1 MIQKTEI
8 YRNPFKF
15 GEVVKGEDFA
25 DRKKEV
31 KEIIEDVYNSVNI
44 FLISPRRYGKTSLI
58 MKVFEELSERNFIKI
73 FIDFY
78 TISDV
83 NHLLQK
89 LSSEIIKNS
98 YKKLNLV
105 MERIK
110 DFFTSVKPLVK
121 LTADGSF
128 VLDFERIDKT
138 MLIEEVLDLPGKVT
152 EERRKRMVIVFDEF
166 QEVRNFNGCNIEKIM
181 RAKFQHHDRVSYIFM
196 GSKERIMEEMVTL
209 PESPFYNLGK
219 IIYLDKIPIDEF
231 KRFIW
236 KKFTST
242 GFKVEESVIE
252 KILDFTN
259 NIPYYVQ
266 MFCYNLWNEKLWEKK
281 IRLSDIEDCVK
292 KIVKQ
297 NESYFIEIWDNLTS
311 YQRRVLIALA
321 NKEVDERIYSY
332 SFIRRFNLKS
342 ISSLQKA
349 VAAIIKKRIL
359 HNKKEEMKFTDPFFC
374 YWIKSEFSL

>member
-1 MIQKTEI
+1 
-8 YRNPFKF
+8 
-15 GEVVKGEDFA
+15 
-25 DRKKEV
+25 
-31 KEIIEDVYNSVNI
+31 
-44 FLISPRRYGKTSLI
+44 
-58 MKVFEELSERNFIKI
+58 
-73 FIDFY
+73 
-78 TISDV
+78 
-83 NHLLQK
+83 
-89 LSSEIIKNS
+89 
-98 YKKLNLV
+98 
-105 MERIK
+105 
-110 DFFTSVKPLVK
+110 
-121 LTADGSF
+121 
-128 VLDFERIDKT
+128 
-138 MLIEEVLDLPGKVT
+138 
-152 EERRKRMVIVFDEF
+152 
-166 QEVRNFNGCNIEKIM
+166 
-181 RAKFQHHDRVSYIFM
+181 
-196 GSKERIMEEMVTL
+196 MVTL

-281 IRLSDIEDCVK
+281 ISLSDIEDCVK